1 MGSNLLRQWEK
12 LGLVSELEGPCM
24 NVISIK
30 KKKRNEFYLI
40 WSVFFLIYNFYN
52 FIYLFIK
59 FQWSNK
65 SLLFIYLFGKNKSLL
80 LEVCFKKS
88 RNCLNFFFI

>member
-1 MGSNLLRQWEK
+1 
-12 LGLVSELEGPCM
+12 M

-40 WSVFFLIYNFYN
+40 WSVFFFIYNFYN

-65 SLLFIYLFGKNKSLL
+65 PLLFIYLFIYLGRINPYSLRSVL
-80 LEVCFKKS
+80 KKAE
-88 RNCLNFFFI
+88 IV

>member
-1 MGSNLLRQWEK
+1 
-12 LGLVSELEGPCM
+12 M

-40 WSVFFLIYNFYN
+40 WSVFIYIYIYIYNFYN

-65 SLLFIYLFGKNKSLL
+65 PLLFTYLFIYLGRINPYSLRSVL
-80 LEVCFKKS
+80 KKAE
-88 RNCLNFFFI
+88 IV